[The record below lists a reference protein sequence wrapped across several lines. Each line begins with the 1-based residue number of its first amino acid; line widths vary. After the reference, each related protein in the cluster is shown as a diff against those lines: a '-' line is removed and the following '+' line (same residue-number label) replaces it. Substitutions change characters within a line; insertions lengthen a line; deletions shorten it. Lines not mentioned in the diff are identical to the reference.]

1 MNQPVDVS
9 EAVTRRLAALDN
21 LSRVRPR
28 ADFQQRVLE
37 RLAVERRSA
46 GARRLAWAAIGLLL
60 LLNTAAAYQRLSGS
74 GARAQLES
82 ALSAR
87 YGLEE
92 AAGNLFVLP
101 TD

>member
-9 EAVTRRLAALDN
+9 EAVARSLASLED

-82 ALSAR
+82 ALSTR
-87 YGLEE
+87 YGLQEGV
-92 AAGNLFVLP
+92 GNLIVYP